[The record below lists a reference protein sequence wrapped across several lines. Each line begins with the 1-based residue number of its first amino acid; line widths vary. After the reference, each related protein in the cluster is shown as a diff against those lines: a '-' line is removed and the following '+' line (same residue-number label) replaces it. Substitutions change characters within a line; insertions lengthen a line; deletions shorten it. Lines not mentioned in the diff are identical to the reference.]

1 MTALRILV
9 LFLLHSHCIATIS
22 PPDEEYFKDK
32 LPLPHVPSSQGN
44 NLPLGEG
51 CWSCGISQV
60 EKAQLVESVR
70 NLRARYRVRR
80 DLRSVLERS
89 DIEKML
95 LDVVVVNV
103 TTTQTAVRAHNHI
116 LTLVQA
122 HKHMPGETYKI
133 FGDDSNKFRLD
144 HYNNNEVYLQFSHKV
159 TKSRVFK
166 LILLITDESKL
177 ENLTL
182 LPIEVRVYA

>member
-95 LDVVVVNV
+95 SDVVVVNV